1 MGEWL
6 DRRFGI
12 SERKSSVRTEV
23 IAGITTFMT
32 MAYIIFVNPA
42 ILSEA
47 GMDFGAVMTAT
58 CLASAAG
65 TLIMCLRK
73 TTPRSRTWDGLKC
86 FLCFH
91 RSNRYEDK
99 LADSF
104 GGRVLDG
111 ILFILL
117 RLRAS
122 ARLLLPPCLI
132 T

>member
-1 MGEWL
+1 LGEWL

-58 CLASAAG
+58 CLASAIG
-65 TLIMCLRK
+65 TLIM
-73 TTPRSRTWDGLKC
+73 GLYANYP
-86 FLCFH
+86 FA
-91 RSNRYEDK
+91 
-99 LADSF
+99 LAP
-104 GGRVLDG
+104 GEEGLT
-111 ILFILL
+111 
-117 RLRAS
+117 
-122 ARLLLPPCLI
+122 PCLVRGQRGSLRI
-132 T
+132 TP